1 MCEGRARRGVFPDKG
16 GGVRYDRKTG
26 LGHLLSSHGAGGGEQ
41 KHMPAA
47 ARGARCS
54 CATGRYLARA
64 TTARRAA
71 SAHCEAVGCL
81 REQLGIASGERHE
94 ICRGSHA
101 EINAIAQAAAAGTS
115 TAGSWLY
122 CTHEPCVYCTKALIN
137 AGCEKVFYLYPYPD
151 ELAARHHGGGR
162 EWKAS
167 GSTPRRCRAIFF
179 RFNRADGGRA
189 GRPGE
194 GS

>member
-1 MCEGRARRGVFPDKG
+1 MGR
-16 GGVRYDRKTG
+16 
-26 LGHLLSSHGAGGGEQ
+26 LLSSHGAGGGEQ
-41 KHMPAA
+41 KHVPAA
-47 ARGARCS
+47 ARGR
-54 CATGRYLARA
+54 GARA
-64 TTARRAA
+64 RQTDT
-71 SAHCEAVGCL
+71 E

-151 ELAARHHGGGR
+151 ELA
-162 EWKAS
+162 
-167 GSTPRRCRAIFF
+167 RAIMAESGVESVWVDPATLPRDIF
-179 RFNRADGGRA
+179 
-189 GRPGE
+189 
-194 GS
+194 SIQ